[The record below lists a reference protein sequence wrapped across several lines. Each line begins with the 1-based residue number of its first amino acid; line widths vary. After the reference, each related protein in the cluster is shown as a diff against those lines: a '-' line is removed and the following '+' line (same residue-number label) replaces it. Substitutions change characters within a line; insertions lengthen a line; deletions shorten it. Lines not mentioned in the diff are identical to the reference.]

1 MINFLLGALVGGVVM
16 MIAMAAFFV
25 TKENNNIEQIF
36 IELDSYLKDYSTGD
50 IDNATLLKIIDKL
63 KERWLK

>member
-1 MINFLLGALVGGVVM
+1 MINFLIGALVGGTVM